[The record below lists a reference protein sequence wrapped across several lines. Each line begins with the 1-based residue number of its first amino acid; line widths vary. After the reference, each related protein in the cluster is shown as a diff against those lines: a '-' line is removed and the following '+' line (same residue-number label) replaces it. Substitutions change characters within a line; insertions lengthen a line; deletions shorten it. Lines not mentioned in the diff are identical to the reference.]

1 MLLWQIHGVSGSL
14 FTVALTRP
22 NKLRHP
28 PRERIRSLVNI
39 NFLYFVFPGNLDTP
53 TGGYHY
59 DRRLIHELRQLRL
72 NIETIALSDRFP
84 FPDARALEEAR
95 WALAAVPD
103 GAVVIIDGLAY
114 GTLNQFAETEA
125 QRLRIIA
132 LCHHPLAL
140 ESGLGA
146 IQQQRFQASEQRALK
161 AARAVLVTSE
171 HTRQVLLDQFSMS
184 PDRVIVAQPGTD
196 PVPFAPCD
204 GHPLRLLT
212 VASLTRRKAHD
223 VLIDALAPLVD
234 LPWQARLVGGRD
246 FDPAWS
252 DALQQQVNRLQL
264 QSRIHFVGAVDDLA
278 TEFYNADLFVLPSR
292 YEGYGMVFA
301 EALAAGL
308 PVIAARAG
316 AVPDVVPD
324 FASLLVP
331 PDDTGALTVA
341 LRRLLTR
348 DDLRRQLKAGARRA
362 AGNLPTWADTARRV
376 ADLAGQIQH

>member
-1 MLLWQIHGVSGSL
+1 M
-14 FTVALTRP
+14 
-22 NKLRHP
+22 
-28 PRERIRSLVNI
+28 NI
-39 NFLYFVFPGNLDTP
+39 TAVYFVFPGNLATP

-59 DRRLIHELRQLRL
+59 DRRLIHELRQRGLSV
-72 NIETIALSDRFP
+72 ETIALSDQFP
-84 FPDARALEEAR
+84 FPDEQALEDAR
-95 WALAAVPD
+95 QALAAVPD
-103 GAVVIIDGLAY
+103 GSVVIIDGLAF
-114 GTLNQFAETEA
+114 GTLDQIAEAET

-140 ESGLGA
+140 ESGLDQA
-146 IQQQRFQASEQRALK
+146 QQHRFQASEQRALQ

-171 HTRQVLLDQFSMS
+171 HTRQILIDQYAMS
-184 PDRVIVAQPGTD
+184 PQKVMVAQPGTD
-196 PVPFAPCD
+196 PVPFAPCI
-204 GHPLRLLT
+204 GSPLQLLT

-234 LPWQARLVGGRD
+234 LPWQARFVGGTG

-252 DALQQQVNRLQL
+252 DALQQQVNRLRL
-264 QSRIHFVGAVDDLA
+264 QHRIELVGAVDDLA
-278 TEFYNADLFVLPSR
+278 AEFQTADLFVLPSR

-324 FASLLVP
+324 SAGLLVP
-331 PDDTGALTVA
+331 PDDAAALTVA

-348 DDLRRQLKAGARRA
+348 EDLRRQLQAGARTA
-362 AGNLPTWADTARRV
+362 AANLPTWADTARRV
-376 ADLAGQIQH
+376 ARLADAIHP